1 MATPLA
7 EENDTCKSSSFV
19 SPSSCSLKFDLPC
32 WENTLINRDRETI
45 KSKARIPHSLGLYN
59 LNGVINDTDVKYPE
73 NRFCN
78 FVREKYKEFILDA
91 WEVCSKN
98 VIVSFNNLAPFLSS
112 NTIYPDF
119 LIVSAYDK
127 LGTLPLL
134 LVEMVSQDNFL
145 STAAKSVSNLID
157 QLRCL
162 RNFLNLASVIGYVIP
177 SSKMTCAMAIEV
189 SWENLQF
196 RTKFTHLELNDFENH
211 FGNTLQKQCGELHKE
226 LSDPSLNSIV
236 TTWLLSHE
244 TIFKRYYFMKL
255 YSKDLRFVETC
266 LKLQP
271 DTLEECRSKFSILT
285 RDKQYYYKVIPGPH
299 HSFFVQSTIYHKFD
313 ESSSIVWPLHQ
324 VRILPQLTSVFQFVR
339 LPHKPLR
346 RSEALKCLG
355 QLMSQTLAALD
366 ELHNLGYVHCDVRL
380 PNICFNLLGEVRLI
394 DLDRIQP
401 SSGYIQIDMRQLG
414 VMFLR
419 IISEDISFDKE
430 LSDGEYTVL
439 CSKSGLKNTIVEK
452 LILTQDRDPV
462 LLDYFITSNPGSI
475 LDVLDFRN

>member
-1 MATPLA
+1 MATPLP
-7 EENDTCKSSSFV
+7 EENDTSKSSSFV
-19 SPSSCSLKFDLPC
+19 SPSSYSLKFDLPC
-32 WENTLINRDRETI
+32 WGNTLINRDRETI

-59 LNGVINDTDVKYPE
+59 LNSVINDTDVKYPE

-78 FVREKYKEFILDA
+78 FVKEKYKEFILDA
-91 WEVCSKN
+91 WKVCPKN
-98 VIVSFNNLAPFLSS
+98 VIVSFNNLAPFLAST
-112 NTIYPDF
+112 TIYPDF
-119 LIVSAYDK
+119 SIESAYDK

-134 LVEMVSQDNFL
+134 LVEIVSQDNFL

-177 SSKMTCAMAIEV
+177 STKSTCAMAIEV

-211 FGNTLQKQCGELHKE
+211 FGNSLQKQCGELHKE

-255 YSKDLRFVETC
+255 YSKDLRFVETS

-271 DTLEECRSKFSILT
+271 DTVEECRSKFSILT
-285 RDKQYYYKVIPGPH
+285 RDNLYYYKIIPLRTEI
-299 HSFFVQSTIYHKFD
+299 FFGAYVDHKFD
-313 ESSSIVWPLHQ
+313 NSSSIVWPLHQ
-324 VRILPQLTSVFQFVR
+324 FGIRPQFTRVFQFVR

-401 SSGYIQIDMRQLG
+401 SGGYIQIDMKQLG
-414 VMFLR
+414 VMFLC
-419 IISEDISFDKE
+419 IINGISFDEE
-430 LSDGEYTVL
+430 LSDREYTDL
-439 CSKSGLKNTIVEK
+439 CLQLGLENTIVEK

-462 LLDYFITSNPGSI
+462 LLDCFITSYPGSI
-475 LDVLDFRN
+475 LDVLNTRN